1 MTPAD
6 MSEDGEPAL
15 SAGGAA
21 RAGDADGLGDGETT
35 TGRLL
40 MAARIRVGR
49 TIEDIASETRVPMRH
64 LRAIEADE
72 HEALP
77 ALPYSQGFVRSFA
90 AAVGL
95 NGDALATRF
104 RAETKKQPHMPRA
117 ATIQPLD
124 ERRLPGRAVLIG
136 SLAALVVLVGGLSA
150 WSAGVFDA
158 PVPDAPLVSAA
169 APAQALRVTPP
180 PPEVPVDTVDAAGAA
195 APEAGEMVLTA
206 TEDVWVRVYDPASAL
221 VPISRVMRAGERF
234 AVPAEPSGLMLW
246 TGKAGALEVRV
257 GEALLPP
264 LGGRSQTLRDIRLTP
279 EALRAQAA
287 AAAGAGAAS
296 GVTSSG
302 GAVEPV
308 REDLGV

>member
-15 SAGGAA
+15 DAGGAA
-21 RAGDADGLGDGETT
+21 RAGDADGAGETT

-40 MAARIRVGR
+40 MAARIRAGR

-104 RAETKKQPHMPRA
+104 RAETKKQPHVPRVA
-117 ATIQPLD
+117 AIQPLD
-124 ERRLPGRAVLIG
+124 ERRLPGRAVVIG
-136 SLAALVVLVGGLSA
+136 SLAALVVLVAGLSA

-169 APAQALRVTPP
+169 APARTPRVAPP
-180 PPEVPVDTVDAAGAA
+180 PPEVPEVAVDAVDA

-206 TEDVWVRVYDPASAL
+206 TEDVWVRVYDPASSL

-234 AVPAEPSGLMLW
+234 AVPAEPQGLMLW

-264 LGGRSQTLRDIRLTP
+264 LGGRNQTLRDIRLTP

-287 AAAGAGAAS
+287 AASAGAVS

-302 GAVEPV
+302 AAVEPV